1 MARFEEMQMT
11 IAESVKNYLDIYNM
25 QVFIEQ
31 FTLDRESKFQVT
43 LPNMQP
49 PYPVSATISFV
60 YDAFQTGIT
69 LYDESIEDNSP
80 EVDTSIDLEFSLK
93 LPIMRDFED
102 IDVLIDEIAEEFPDT
117 EPILII
123 REIIGRE
130 EEIIKEYEV
139 HYSYIIDMSDAL
151 NNELFD
157 ETFEELRD
165 IMELIYRKTKDYIDY
180 SWYGGDE

>member
-11 IAESVKNYLDIYNM
+11 IAESVKNYLDIANM

-31 FTLDRESKFQVT
+31 FTLDRESKFLVT

-69 LYDESIEDNSP
+69 LYDEPLEENSSD
-80 EVDTSIDLEFSLK
+80 VDTSIDLEFSLK
-93 LPIMRDFED
+93 LPIMKNFKNIGTLMEEISED
-102 IDVLIDEIAEEFPDT
+102 FPDT
-117 EPILII
+117 EPLLIV
-123 REIIGRE
+123 REIIGGGDE
-130 EEIIKEYEV
+130 VFKEYEI
-139 HYSYIIDMSDAL
+139 HYSYIIDLSDAL
-151 NNELFD
+151 NSDLFD

-165 IMELIYRKTKDYIDY
+165 IMELIYRRTKDYIDY
-180 SWYGGDE
+180 TWYEEE

>member
-31 FTLDRESKFQVT
+31 FTLDRESKFSVT

-49 PYPVSATISFV
+49 PYPISATISFI

-69 LYDESIEDNSP
+69 LYDEPIEESSP
-80 EVDTSIDLEFSLK
+80 DVDTSIDLEFTLR
-93 LPIMRDFED
+93 LPIMKDFED
-102 IDVLIDEIAEEFPDT
+102 ISVLIDEIAEEFPDT

-123 REIIGRE
+123 REVISKE
-130 EEIIKEYEV
+130 EEIVKEYEI
-139 HYSYIIDMSDAL
+139 HYSYLIDLADAL
-151 NNELFD
+151 NSELFD
-157 ETFEELRD
+157 ETFAELRD
-165 IMELIYRKTKDYIDY
+165 ILELIYRRTKDYIDY
-180 SWYGGDE
+180 SWYGEEE

>member
-11 IAESVKNYLDIYNM
+11 IAESVKNYLDIANM

-31 FTLDRESKFQVT
+31 FTLDRESKFLVT

-69 LYDESIEDNSP
+69 LYEEPFEESSSD
-80 EVDTSIDLEFSLK
+80 VDTSIDLEFSLK
-93 LPIMRDFED
+93 LPIMKNFEN
-102 IDVLIDEIAEEFPDT
+102 IGSLMEEIVEDFPDT
-117 EPILII
+117 EPILIV
-123 REIIGRE
+123 REIIGGAE
-130 EEIIKEYEV
+130 ETFKEYEI
-139 HYSYIIDMSDAL
+139 HYSYIIDISDAL
-151 NNELFD
+151 NNDLFD

-165 IMELIYRKTKDYIDY
+165 IMELIYRRTKNYIDY
-180 SWYGGDE
+180 TWYGGEE